1 MYQNIFTPCKSFK
14 ENTEQL
20 NINFLRMLN
29 RYKLYIS
36 EEITKMLTLQ
46 KKKLKQNLLQMNKQ
60 LHNLGA
66 QLKRQFSHNLQCT
79 RAIFQRLFQVL
90 TVYHQCC
97 LCLYVTVYLQ

>member
-46 KKKLKQNLLQMNKQ
+46 KKIETKFTTNEQTII
-60 LHNLGA
+60 
-66 QLKRQFSHNLQCT
+66 CT
-79 RAIFQRLFQVL
+79 
-90 TVYHQCC
+90 
-97 LCLYVTVYLQ
+97 